1 MIPAGMIRVRGM
13 FDTIEY
19 SYKGVRIKQG
29 SGRYSSKYDF
39 YIGEHHPSNRI
50 QCSTLVEAAHYINAR
65 LAAK

>member
-13 FDTIEY
+13 FDTIQY

-29 SGRYSSKYDF
+29 SGRYSSRYDF

-50 QCSTLVEAAHYINAR
+50 RCSTLVEAAKYIDER
-65 LAAK
+65 KAA